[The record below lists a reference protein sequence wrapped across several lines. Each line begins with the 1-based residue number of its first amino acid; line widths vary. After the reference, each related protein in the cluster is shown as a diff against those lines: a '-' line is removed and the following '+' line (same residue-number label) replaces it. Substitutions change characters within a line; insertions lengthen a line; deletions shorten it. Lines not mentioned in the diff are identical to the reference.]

1 LFALV
6 TGIVKFEDKGRHGRF
21 ISVHPAEQAAPA
33 AAAVN

>member
-6 TGIVKFEDKGRHGRF
+6 TGFVKFEDKGRHGRF
-21 ISVHPAEQAAPA
+21 ISVHPAEQASP